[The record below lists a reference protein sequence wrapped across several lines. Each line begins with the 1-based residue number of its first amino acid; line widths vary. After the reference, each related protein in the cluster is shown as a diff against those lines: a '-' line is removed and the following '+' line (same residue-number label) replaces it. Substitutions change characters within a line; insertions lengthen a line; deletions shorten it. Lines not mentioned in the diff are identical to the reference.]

1 MLINWS
7 LGKIACVS
15 TEEKLK
21 ICVRFEVLSPSIKV
35 QFVISIDVGVFES
48 LMDILDL
55 IAFQVQFVNHLLVS
69 LI

>member
-1 MLINWS
+1 MVT
-7 LGKIACVS
+7 GKITWLS
-15 TEEKLK
+15 TEEKLV
-21 ICVRFEVLSPSIKV
+21 ICVRFEVLSPFIKV